1 MSSQK
6 KVFPI
11 GALLIGAFIWGLLWY
26 PYRLLEQAGI
36 VGPVATVTTY
46 LIALLLGLVLFWRSL
61 CTQSLLSDNPYLL
74 LWIGLLV
81 GCASMAYVLG
91 VIHGVVMRVLLLFYL
106 APLWTI
112 IFARF
117 LLHEK
122 LSLRGYWVIFLSLT
136 GAVTMLWQPSNSF
149 PLPSSYGDWMG
160 LAGGIVF
167 ALSNVLIRKDQG
179 HSIQLKSLA
188 VWLGVVLVGLIYSL
202 FLPTLPVLSNISL
215 DLWLLLLATGLA
227 VFVLSLVVQY
237 GLTYVPANQAIVILL
252 FELVVAA
259 IAAYFLAN
267 ESMTLNEWMGGAMI
281 VSASLFSTRIN
292 QEQGKLF

>member
-1 MSSQK
+1 LSPQN

-36 VGPVATVTTY
+36 VGPVATAITY
-46 LIALLLGLVLFWRSL
+46 FIALLLGLVLFWQSL
-61 CTQSLLSDNPYLL
+61 RTQNLLSDNPYLL

-122 LSLRGYWVIFLSLT
+122 LSLRGYWVIFLSIT
-136 GAVTMLWQPSNSF
+136 GAATMLWEASNNF

-160 LAGGIVF
+160 LAGGVVF
-167 ALSNVLIRKDQG
+167 ALSNVLIRKDQV

-188 VWLGVVLVGLIYSL
+188 VWLGVVLVGLICCL
-202 FLPTLPVLSNISL
+202 LLPTLPVLSNISL
-215 DLWLLLLATGLA
+215 DLCLLLLATGLA

-267 ESMTLNEWMGGAMI
+267 EFMTLNEWIGGAMI
-281 VSASLFSTRIN
+281 VSASLFSSSIN
-292 QEQGKLF
+292 QEEGNSF

>member
-1 MSSQK
+1 MLIPQK

-26 PYRLLEQAGI
+26 PYRLLEQAEI
-36 VGPVATVTTY
+36 IGPVATVITY
-46 LIALLLGLVLFWRSL
+46 LIALLLGLILFWRSL
-61 CTQSLLSDNPYLL
+61 RTQSLLSDNPYLL

-122 LSLRGYWVIFLSLT
+122 LSLRGYRVIFLSLA
-136 GAVTMLWQPSNSF
+136 GAVTMLWQPSSSI

-202 FLPTLPVLSNISL
+202 LLSTLPVLSNISL

-267 ESMTLNEWMGGAMI
+267 ESMTLNEWIGGAMI
-281 VSASLFSTRIN
+281 VSASLFSSRIN
-292 QEQGKLF
+292 HA

>member
-1 MSSQK
+1 MLIPQK

-26 PYRLLEQAGI
+26 PYRLLEQAEI
-36 VGPVATVTTY
+36 FGPVATVITY
-46 LIALLLGLVLFWRSL
+46 LFALLLGLILFWRSL
-61 CTQSLLSDNPYLL
+61 RTQNLLSDNPYLL

-112 IFARF
+112 IFAHF

-122 LSLRGYWVIFLSLT
+122 LSLRGYWVVFLSLT
-136 GAVTMLWQPSNSF
+136 GAVTMLWQPSNNF

-179 HSIQLKSLA
+179 HGIQLKSLA

-202 FLPTLPVLSNISL
+202 FLPALPVLSNLPL

-267 ESMTLNEWMGGAMI
+267 ESMALNEWIGGAMI
-281 VSASLFSTRIN
+281 VSASLFSSRIN
-292 QEQGKLF
+292 QV

>member
-1 MSSQK
+1 MLNPQK
-6 KVFPI
+6 NVFPI

-26 PYRLLEQAGI
+26 PYRLLEQVGI
-36 VGPVATVTTY
+36 VGPVATAATY
-46 LIALLLGLVLFWRSL
+46 LIALLLGLVFFWRSL
-61 CTQSLLSDNPYLL
+61 RTRHLLSDNLYLL

-112 IFARF
+112 IFAHF

-122 LSLRGYWVIFLSLT
+122 LSLRGYWVIFLSLA
-136 GAVTMLWQPSNSF
+136 GAATMLWQPSNNF

-179 HSIQLKSLA
+179 HSVQLKSLA

-202 FLPTLPVLSNISL
+202 FLPTLPALANISL
-215 DLWLLLLATGLA
+215 DSWLLLLGTGLA

-237 GLTYVPANQAIVILL
+237 GLTHVPANQAIVILL

-267 ESMTLNEWMGGAMI
+267 ETMTLYEWMGGAMI
-281 VSASLFSTRIN
+281 VSASLFSSRIN
-292 QEQGKLF
+292 QE